1 MRKRFTNASIHRRG
15 GTVVV
20 TVRLPSEVVEVMDA
34 AVGKDGLPNRSAVV
48 QDACS
53 LWAIMEQRSDA

>member
-1 MRKRFTNASIHRRG
+1 MRKRLTNASIHRRG

-34 AVGKDGLPNRSAVV
+34 AVGLPGLPNRSAVM

-53 LWAIMEQRSDA
+53 LWAILEEKTEE